1 MCEIDDLEL
10 FSQSTARRGLTRR
23 EFSRLTLGVG
33 LAGVLPSRVF
43 ADAPT
48 GREVRIETPDG
59 VADAFFVHPA
69 TGTHPG
75 VLIWPDIFG
84 LRPAFKDMATRL
96 AAEGYAVLVINPFYR
111 SQPAPTAPERA
122 DFSDPAVREAL
133 MALRNSL
140 TAATAA
146 VDATAF
152 IGFLDQQAAVD
163 TQRGVGT
170 AGYCMGGP
178 LVLRTAAAVPE
189 RVAAVASFHGGGLA
203 TDKPDSPHR
212 LIPRMKA
219 QLLIAIADND
229 DSKEPETKH
238 LLRAA
243 FAAAELPAEIE
254 VYAGAKH
261 GWCPPDSRAY
271 DHTQAEKAWE
281 RLLALLGRALAG

>member
-96 AAEGYAVLVINPFYR
+96 AAEGYAVLVINPF
-111 SQPAPTAPERA
+111 
-122 DFSDPAVREAL
+122 EAL

-229 DSKEPETKH
+229 DAKEPETKH
-238 LLRAA
+238 LLRTA